1 MNGTARNSSRQDP
14 GDANAWPEAS
24 EPALVYCNHQNILM
38 RTCPSAFSKLQAKKP
53 QTNLFLKH
61 TICSV
66 VYLGQ
71 NKMNADSF
79 DKTYNEA
86 QKPSEN
92 SSSYGIS

>member
-24 EPALVYCNHQNILM
+24 EPALVYCNHQNIFM
-38 RTCPSAFSKLQAKKP
+38 RICLSAFSKLQAKKK
-53 QTNLFLKH
+53 NLFLKH

-66 VYLGQ
+66 VYLRQ
-71 NKMNADSF
+71 NKINADSF
-79 DKTYNEA
+79 DKIYNEA